1 MKRALVLFDYFSF
14 GGLQRDHL
22 STFIS

>member
-1 MKRALVLFDYFSF
+1 MKLALVLFDYFSF